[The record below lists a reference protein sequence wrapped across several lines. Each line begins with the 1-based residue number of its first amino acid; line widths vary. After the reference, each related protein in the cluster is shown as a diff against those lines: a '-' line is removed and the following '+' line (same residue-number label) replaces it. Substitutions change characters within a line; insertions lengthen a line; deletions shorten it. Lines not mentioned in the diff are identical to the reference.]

1 MTVFGKAVVEDRG
14 ETIGDLRRKITE
26 VGADVVRPLELE
38 CDRLFVRQG
47 EVAQETEDALQREQA
62 ARDAAGEAL
71 IRGEDPNR
79 KAVRLATQ
87 RREDLQSD
95 RPTID
100 RRIADA
106 ENERTRARAA
116 ADTGRLMVL
125 REAHVAALREMKTNF
140 ERLTAANERVREIQV
155 LAVEFV
161 PSRDRREQIVPTLHL
176 QDFSGTPTA
185 GGRLTAWRAFVAH
198 AGIRLDD

>member
-1 MTVFGKAVVEDRG
+1 
-14 ETIGDLRRKITE
+14 
-26 VGADVVRPLELE
+26 
-38 CDRLFVRQG
+38 
-47 EVAQETEDALQREQA
+47 
-62 ARDAAGEAL
+62 
-71 IRGEDPNR
+71 
-79 KAVRLATQ
+79 
-87 RREDLQSD
+87 
-95 RPTID
+95 
-100 RRIADA
+100 
-106 ENERTRARAA
+106 
-116 ADTGRLMVL
+116 MVL